1 VPIGDLVFA
10 NVIDTASRAAQGD
23 LGQSIVNVR
32 SLPGRALPFDVV
44 RSWKAPTGYV
54 TEEIELIS
62 PGGMVAHRVGPSPRY
77 MLGSM
82 DLTTITTRVEDA
94 TFTQSGAYLASF
106 LLEGELVAQVDFEV
120 VLQAIPAKLPGA
132 FEDGLKKSDVIW
144 VGLPAPTA
152 DGGRDKTVPAWF
164 AYKAGK
170 IYVLSQRE
178 PGPAEQSVPGVPGA
192 GELVIITRRKGRNTS
207 LERFLAT
214 ARDLE
219 GEEWEDAA
227 KTLVDRRRS
236 RVGPPEEALER
247 WRGACDIVELTPVVP
262 A

>member
-23 LGQSIVNVR
+23 MGQSFVNVR

-62 PGGMVAHRVGPSPRY
+62 PDGLVAHRIGPAPQH

-94 TFTQSGAYLASF
+94 TFTQAGAFLASF
-106 LLEGELVAQVDFEV
+106 LLEGDLVAQVDFQV
-120 VLQAIPAKLPGA
+120 VLQPVPAKLPGA
-132 FEDGLKKSDVIW
+132 YEDGLKKSDVIW
-144 VGLPAPTA
+144 VGLPAKA
-152 DGGRDKTVPAWF
+152 GNGARDTTVPAWF
-164 AYKAGK
+164 AYKGGK
-170 IYVLSQRE
+170 VYVLSQRE
-178 PGPAEQSVPGVPGA
+178 PSPAEQTVPGVPGA
-192 GELVIITRRKGRNTS
+192 GELVIITRRKGTNTS
-207 LERFLAT
+207 LERFIAT

-219 GEEWEDAA
+219 GDEWEDAA
-227 KTLVDRRRS
+227 KTLVDKRRS
-236 RVGPPEEALER
+236 RVGPPEESLER

>member
-1 VPIGDLVFA
+1 MPIGDLVFA
-10 NVIDTASRAAQGD
+10 NVIDTPSRAAQGD
-23 LGQSIVNVR
+23 MGQSVVYVR
-32 SLPGRALPFDVV
+32 SLPGRALPFDVL

-62 PGGMVAHRVGPSPRY
+62 PDGMVAHRIGPAPRY

-82 DLTTITTRVEDA
+82 DLTPISTSVQDA
-94 TFTQSGAYLASF
+94 TFSQPGAYLASF
-106 LLEGELVAQVDFEV
+106 LLEGELVAQVDFQV
-120 VLQAIPAKLPGA
+120 VLQPVPAKLPGT

-144 VGLPAPTA
+144 VGLPAT
-152 DGGRDKTVPAWF
+152 GGNGARDTTVPAWF
-164 AYKAGK
+164 AYKGGK
-170 IYVLSQRE
+170 IFVLSQRE
-178 PGPAEQSVPGVPGA
+178 PGPTEQTVPGVPGA
-192 GELVIITRRKGRNTS
+192 SELVIITRRKNTNTS
-207 LERFLAT
+207 LERFIAT

-219 GEEWEDAA
+219 GDEWEDAA

-236 RVGPPEEALER
+236 RVGPPEESLER

>member
-1 VPIGDLVFA
+1 
-10 NVIDTASRAAQGD
+10 
-23 LGQSIVNVR
+23 
-32 SLPGRALPFDVV
+32 
-44 RSWKAPTGYV
+44 
-54 TEEIELIS
+54 
-62 PGGMVAHRVGPSPRY
+62 
-77 MLGSM
+77 
-82 DLTTITTRVEDA
+82 
-94 TFTQSGAYLASF
+94 
-106 LLEGELVAQVDFEV
+106 
-120 VLQAIPAKLPGA
+120 
-132 FEDGLKKSDVIW
+132 
-144 VGLPAPTA
+144 
-152 DGGRDKTVPAWF
+152 VPAWF
-164 AYKAGK
+164 AYKGGK

-236 RVGPPEEALER
+236 RVGPPEESLER

>member
-10 NVIDTASRAAQGD
+10 NIIDTAARAAQGD
-23 LGQSIVNVR
+23 MGQSAVYLR
-32 SLPGRALPFDVV
+32 SLPGRTLPFDIV

-62 PGGMVAHRVGPSPRY
+62 PEGLVAHRVGPAPRY

-94 TFTQSGAYLASF
+94 TFTVAGAYLASF
-106 LLEGELVAQVDFEV
+106 LLEGELVAQVDFQV
-120 VLQAIPAKLPGA
+120 SLQAVPAKLPGGY
-132 FEDGLKKSDVIW
+132 EDGLKKSDVIW
-144 VGLPAPTA
+144 VGLPAANGAKHDQTI
-152 DGGRDKTVPAWF
+152 PAWF
-164 AYKAGK
+164 AYKGGK

-178 PGPAEQSVPGVPGA
+178 QGPNEQTVPGVPGA
-192 GELVIITRRKGRNTS
+192 GELVVITRKKGTNTS
-207 LERFLAT
+207 LERFIAT

-219 GEEWEDAA
+219 GDEWEDAA

-236 RVGPPEEALER
+236 RVGPPEESLER
-247 WRGACDIVELTPVVP
+247 WRGACDIVELTPIVP